1 MTQIY
6 LKMDFVV
13 EKYAKYPYVKG
24 ILIMIC
30 KNSNIREFTK
40 RFFGILGSYT
50 ILKHILFL
58 DLSIF

>member
-30 KNSNIREFTK
+30 K

-50 ILKHILFL
+50 ILKHIY
-58 DLSIF
+58 SWT